1 MSDAPSEGVHPSN
14 MLPSNKVDTHVDDQS
29 STASEDNV
37 EMHSG
42 SFPVDESEQKPYDD
56 NLSFSD
62 YEYGEDVPQD
72 TMEHTH
78 EEDTREGILDEGTKN
93 VQPTPPQTT
102 AIERVAER
110 AASVKSTNAQKL
122 RQLIGTAVKETN
134 ATATS
139 KYVVDPVVL
148 LPKLKQLYT
157 GDDDR
162 VDVFISFMS
171 DEVEVCPYD
180 NCKRLV
186 DWGTPTNSAVS
197 QQLRVYAQKYG
208 KASLSLVKAWG
219 KTCRTLF
226 EAFAQIVWPSKSKYV
241 KTKRRCLFGIRL
253 KQDLGHSPSNTRQAS
268 TAFPRRVSLDSLSS
282 QSTSKSKTP
291 LPPGI
296 KNNRRRDKFT
306 PYYDILENNHC
317 YVIRVVLPLMDEG
330 DAKGIT
336 FDCNMAKK
344 SLNVSGSYIPGCHI
358 GDQVIQQF
366 GIQSPLLSVIH
377 SPMHTTGWFD
387 IHIPL
392 PTDVKDDESALNIA
406 HVPWGIAIYLPRRKT
421 TGSVAINFSSCF
433 GSVNLMKESTEITQL
448 SSLWSDSLPGEALQ
462 TPSQT
467 PAQPRSKSKSP
478 SKTRTGK
485 QKKPRSNRQLA
496 SSSSDDESTS
506 RANKSSA
513 QGTKSRSTS
522 KTSTRKQKDDE
533 SASRSTSKTPTRK
546 QKKHPGNRKHVDLVS
561 SDDEQIT
568 SDQAALPKKRAKRKA
583 TEKRAKRKATETRA
597 KRKATNPKAISQRPT
612 RKRRLKNA
620 RFTKDDVIGHEST
633 IAGSLFGKR
642 YSHKRYAGKVVRYER
657 RMCDKDKKEYD
668 YYLVSVKGDANEI
681 LFSLSD
687 LRSYGF
693 ITEAEFNDVNDEHQF

>member
-29 STASEDNV
+29 STASEDSV

-42 SFPVDESEQKPYDD
+42 SFLVDESEQKPYDD

-226 EAFAQIVWPSKSKYV
+226 EAFAQIVWPSRSKYV

-467 PAQPRSKSKSP
+467 PAQRPRSKSKSP

-568 SDQAALPKKRAKRKA
+568 SDQAALPKRAKRKA